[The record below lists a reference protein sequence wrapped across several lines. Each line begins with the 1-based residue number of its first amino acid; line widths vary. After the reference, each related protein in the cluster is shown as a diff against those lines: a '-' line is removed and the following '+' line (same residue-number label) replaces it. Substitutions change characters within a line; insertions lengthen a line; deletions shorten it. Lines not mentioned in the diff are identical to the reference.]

1 MGTFDEAT
9 ANFRR
14 AIEINYLLV
23 EAIGD
28 PGHSNKVSCHIAYS
42 RIAYAWRRK
51 PTSSREASAAS
62 TANRTGTADA

>member
-28 PGHSNKVSCHIAYS
+28 PGHFNKVSCHVA
-42 RIAYAWRRK
+42 
-51 PTSSREASAAS
+51 
-62 TANRTGTADA
+62 